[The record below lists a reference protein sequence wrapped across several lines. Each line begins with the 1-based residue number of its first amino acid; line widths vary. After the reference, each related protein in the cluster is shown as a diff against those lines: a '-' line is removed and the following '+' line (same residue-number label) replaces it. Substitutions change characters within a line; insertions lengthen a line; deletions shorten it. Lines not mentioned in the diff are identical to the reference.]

1 MSHYDYLFYIYK
13 LLIDY
18 ITDYC
23 VHQKLTTRLPV
34 KQFQC

>member
-1 MSHYDYLFYIYK
+1 MIIYFIFIIK
-13 LLIDY
+13 LLIHY

-34 KQFQC
+34 KQFLC